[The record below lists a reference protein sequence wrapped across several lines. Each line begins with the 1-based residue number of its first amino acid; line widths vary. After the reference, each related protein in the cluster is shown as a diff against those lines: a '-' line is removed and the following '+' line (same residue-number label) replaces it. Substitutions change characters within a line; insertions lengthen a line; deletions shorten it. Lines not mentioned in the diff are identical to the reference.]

1 MSQNTESKQTESKE
15 KKQLSILETIA
26 AYEGMEEMP
35 EIKITEEQKKELI
48 AFFKE
53 HRETLFEVE
62 K

>member
-1 MSQNTESKQTESKE
+1 MAEAE
-15 KKQLSILETIA
+15 KKPLSIAETIA
-26 AYEGMEEMP
+26 VYEGMEELP

-53 HRETLFEVE
+53 HRETLFEEE